1 MPQVRIEPEIL
12 QYLGKNYNLWHVSIP
27 MLEDHVQLFPQND
40 RYILALQE
48 LYSGLMESD
57 MQMGLNRLVT
67 KSPEM
72 RSLYTFA

>member
-40 RYILALQE
+40 RYVLALQE